1 MIRIIIVD
9 DHPIFREGLKKI
21 ISESHDIVISDEV
34 STGMELLVRVKKNSY
49 DIIILDI
56 SLPDM
61 SGLEILGNL
70 QNEKKRPPVL
80 IISMHPEEQ
89 YAVRALK
96 TGASGYLTK
105 GSIPDELMTAIRRVF
120 AGRKYITPSLAEKLA
135 TDLNNHSEEPAH
147 EKLSDREYQVMVMMA
162 SGKSTKEIAIQL
174 SLSLPTIST
183 YRSRILQKI
192 NLKNNA
198 ELIHYAIKNNLVC

>member
-34 STGMELLVRVKKNSY
+34 STGMELLDRVKKNSY

-105 GSIPDELMTAIRRVF
+105 GSIPDELLTAIRRVS
-120 AGRKYITPSLAEKLA
+120 AGRKYISSALAEKLA
-135 TDLNNHSEEPAH
+135 ADLNNSGEEPAH
-147 EKLSDREYQVMVMMA
+147 DKLSDREYQVMVMLA
-162 SGKSTKEIAIQL
+162 SGKSTGEIAKQL

-198 ELIHYAIKNNLVC
+198 ELIHYAIKNNLV

>member
-21 ISESHDIVISDEV
+21 ISESHDIIIADEV
-34 STGMELLVRVKKNSY
+34 STGKELLERLKGNRY
-49 DIIILDI
+49 DVIILDI

-70 QNEKKRPPVL
+70 QNAKKSPPVL

-89 YAVRALK
+89 YAIRALK

-162 SGKSTKEIAIQL
+162 SGKSTREIAIQL

-183 YRSRILQKI
+183 YRSRILHKI

-198 ELIHYAIKNNLVC
+198 ELIHYAIKNNLV

>member
-21 ISESHDIVISDEV
+21 VSESHDIAIEDEV
-34 STGMELLVRVKKNSY
+34 STGRELLDRIKENSY

-61 SGLEILGNL
+61 SGLEVLGML

-80 IISMHPEEQ
+80 IISMHPEEL

-105 GSIPDELMTAIRRVF
+105 GSIPDELLTAIRRVSV
-120 AGRKYITPSLAEKLA
+120 GRKYISSALAEKLA
-135 TDLNNHSEEPAH
+135 ADLNKSDEQPAH
-147 EKLSDREYQVMVMMA
+147 DKLSDREYQVMVMLA
-162 SGKSTKEIAIQL
+162 SGKSTGEIARQL

-183 YRSRILQKI
+183 YRTRILHKI

-198 ELIHYAIKNNLVC
+198 ELIHYAIRNNLV

>member
-21 ISESHDIVISDEV
+21 ISESHDIIIADEV
-34 STGMELLVRVKKNSY
+34 STGMELLDRLKKNSY
-49 DIIILDI
+49 DIVILDI

-70 QNEKKRPPVL
+70 QNGKKHPPVL

-105 GSIPDELMTAIRRVF
+105 GSIPDELLTAIRRVS
-120 AGRKYITPSLAEKLA
+120 AGRKYISSALAEKLA
-135 TDLNNHSEEPAH
+135 ADLNKRDEQPAH
-147 EKLSDREYQVMVMMA
+147 DKLSDREYQVMVMLA
-162 SGKSTKEIAIQL
+162 SGKSTGEIARQL
-174 SLSLPTIST
+174 LLSLPTIST

-198 ELIHYAIKNNLVC
+198 ELIHYAIKNNLV

>member
-34 STGMELLVRVKKNSY
+34 STGMELLDRVKKNSY

-70 QNEKKRPPVL
+70 QNEKKHPPVL

-105 GSIPDELMTAIRRVF
+105 GSIPDELLTAIRRVS
-120 AGRKYITPSLAEKLA
+120 AGRKYISSALAEKLA
-135 TDLNNHSEEPAH
+135 ADLNNSGEEPAH
-147 EKLSDREYQVMVMMA
+147 DKLSDREYQVMVMLA
-162 SGKSTKEIAIQL
+162 SGKSTGEIAKQL

-198 ELIHYAIKNNLVC
+198 ELIHYAIKNNLV

>member
-21 ISESHDIVISDEV
+21 ISESHDIIIADEV
-34 STGMELLVRVKKNSY
+34 STGMELLDRLKKNSY
-49 DIIILDI
+49 DIVILDI

-70 QNEKKRPPVL
+70 QNGKKHPPVL

-105 GSIPDELMTAIRRVF
+105 GSIPDELLTAIRRVS
-120 AGRKYITPSLAEKLA
+120 AGRKYISSALAEKLA
-135 TDLNNHSEEPAH
+135 ADLNKRDEQPAH
-147 EKLSDREYQVMVMMA
+147 DKLSDREYQVMVMLA
-162 SGKSTKEIAIQL
+162 SGKSTGEIARQL

-198 ELIHYAIKNNLVC
+198 ELIHYAIKNNLV

>member
-34 STGMELLVRVKKNSY
+34 STGMELLDRVKKNSY

-105 GSIPDELMTAIRRVF
+105 GSIPDELLTAIRRVA
-120 AGRKYITPSLAEKLA
+120 AGRKYISSALAEKLA
-135 TDLNNHSEEPAH
+135 ADLNNSDEEPAH
-147 EKLSDREYQVMVMMA
+147 DKLSDREYQVMVMLA
-162 SGKSTKEIAIQL
+162 SGKSTGEIAKQL

-183 YRSRILQKI
+183 YRSRVLQKI

-198 ELIHYAIKNNLVC
+198 ELIHYAIKNNLV

>member
-21 ISESHDIVISDEV
+21 VSESHDIAIADEV
-34 STGMELLVRVKKNSY
+34 STGRDLLDRLRRNSY

-70 QNEKKRPPVL
+70 QNEKKHPPVL

-89 YAVRALK
+89 YAVAALK

-105 GSIPDELMTAIRRVF
+105 GSVPDELLTAIRRVST
-120 AGRKYITPSLAEKLA
+120 GRKYISSSLAEKLA
-135 TDLNNHSEEPAH
+135 SDLNKSGEKPAH
-147 EKLSDREYQVMVMMA
+147 DTLSDREYQVMVMLA
-162 SGKSTKEIAIQL
+162 SGKPTGDIARQL

-183 YRSRILQKI
+183 YRSRILRKI

-198 ELIHYAIKNNLVC
+198 ELIHYAIKNNLV

>member
-34 STGMELLVRVKKNSY
+34 STGMELLDRVKKNSY

-105 GSIPDELMTAIRRVF
+105 GSIPDELLTAIRRVA
-120 AGRKYITPSLAEKLA
+120 AGRKYISSALAEKLA
-135 TDLNNHSEEPAH
+135 ADLNNSGEEPAH
-147 EKLSDREYQVMVMMA
+147 DKLSDREYQVMVMLA
-162 SGKSTKEIAIQL
+162 SGKSTGEIAKQL

-198 ELIHYAIKNNLVC
+198 ELIHYAIKNNLV